1 MIITIPT
8 AGTRGDVQPA
18 IALGLGLKKAGYRVR
33 LVAFEEYRSL
43 VADYGLDFFPLQV
56 NMQSL
61 LEKHGKANFF
71 EPGSTQIFFIPLLIR
86 LFNEMYEQTAIDIL
100 AAASGSSTEEP
111 SGAIVGNPATS
122 TIAFAVAEKL
132 GACYIE
138 TSGFPGWVTRSF
150 PSIFWPWISSP
161 SDGGGWRGAYNRLT
175 YAPFGWMA
183 NIGMTP
189 AVNRCRKKVLGLP
202 PLSPSG
208 SFQKR
213 AAMGAPALAHFSA
226 HILPPPVDWPSFV
239 HVTGY
244 FFLDTPAFTP
254 SPELQRFLEA
264 DPPPVYIGFG
274 SMPSRDP
281 AQMARLVT
289 KALRLAGR
297 RGLLL
302 ADPGLLGEGLAK
314 EEIDQDILAIG
325 SIPHDWL
332 FPRCA
337 AVVHHGGAGTTA
349 AGLRAGVP
357 SILVP
362 ILADQLLWARRIE
375 DLGVGPKSIPRAKL
389 TADRL
394 AEAIIK
400 AVTDRSMRQHA
411 AELGEKIRSEDGV
424 GNAVEIIDNYIK
436 NASHSR

>member
-1 MIITIPT
+1 MIITIPV

-18 IALGLGLKKAGYRVR
+18 IALGLGLEQAGYRVR
-33 LVAFEEYRSL
+33 LMAFEEYRPL
-43 VADYGLDFFPLQV
+43 VMEHGLDFYPLQV

-61 LEKHGKANFF
+61 LEKHGKASLF
-71 EPGSTQIFFIPLLIR
+71 EPGSNQIFFIPLLIR
-86 LFNEMYEQTAIDIL
+86 LFIEMYEQTTIDIL
-100 AAASGSSTEEP
+100 AAASSASTEE
-111 SGAIVGNPATS
+111 SSVAIIGNPATS

-132 GACYIE
+132 GAAYIE

-161 SDGGGWRGAYNRLT
+161 SDGGGWRGVYNRLT

-183 NIGMTP
+183 NIGMAP

-208 SFQKR
+208 SYQKR
-213 AAMGAPALAHFSA
+213 AAMGAPALAHFST
-226 HILPPPVDWPSFV
+226 HVLPPPADWPPFV

-244 FFLDTPAFTP
+244 FFIDTPAFTP
-254 SPELQRFLEA
+254 SPELRRFLEA
-264 DPPPVYIGFG
+264 GPPPVYIGFG

-289 KALRLAGR
+289 TALRLAGH

-302 ADPGLLGEGLAK
+302 IDPGLLGEGLAK

-332 FPRCA
+332 FPRCV

-357 SILVP
+357 SILIP

-375 DLGVGPKSIPRAKL
+375 DLGVGPRSIPRSKL
-389 TADRL
+389 NAERL
-394 AEAIIK
+394 AEAITQ
-400 AVTDRSMRQHA
+400 AATDLSMRQRA
-411 AELGEKIRSEDGV
+411 TALGEKINTENGV
-424 GNAVEIIDNYIK
+424 GKAVEIIDKYIK
-436 NASHSR
+436 NAFHSK